1 MWQHATKRVVKQVES
16 VILMNSFQPLL
27 EGKDSEID
35 YDSGGETDDADE
47 EDDEDPFED
56 DDPFSNAPPPAE
68 NLEHS
73 NPSSYSW
80 CLMRYACIR
89 LAQNVLERF
98 IAVAGIE
105 MSGKREMIFHHSYL
119 METDVSVPIVRPFL
133 RYPD

>member
-1 MWQHATKRVVKQVES
+1 MHC
-16 VILMNSFQPLL
+16 LQPLL

-35 YDSGGETDDADE
+35 YDSSGEVDIDDE
-47 EDDEDPFED
+47 EDDDDAFED
-56 DDPFSNAPPPAE
+56 DDPFSNAPPPSE

-73 NPSSYSW
+73 NPNSYSW

-105 MSGKREMIFHHSYL
+105 MAGKHCAGGRADATHQRLTRQFEF
-119 METDVSVPIVRPFL
+119 
-133 RYPD
+133 